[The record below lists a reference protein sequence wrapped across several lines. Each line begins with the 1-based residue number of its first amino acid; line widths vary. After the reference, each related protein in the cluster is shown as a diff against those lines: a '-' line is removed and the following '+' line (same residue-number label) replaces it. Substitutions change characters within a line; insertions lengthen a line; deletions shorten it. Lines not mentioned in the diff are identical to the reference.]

1 MNCEVCWGKVKKTHG
16 PLWQKN
22 IGNKLKGEAVMKKLV
37 EIWQGQNWVAFS
49 CSILNHRAETT
60 CVWPTFVWSIFSC
73 GLYIV
78 FFCFCGCGWCFVV
91 AVQQLYN
98 RLKFKTLTGK
108 NQCLGPPNLWGQH
121 FLHSFLCD
129 QTIRAAKILTYKKV
143 VVFNTPW
150 DTIPGAAQ

>member
-1 MNCEVCWGKVKKTHG
+1 VLGQG
-16 PLWQKN
+16 QKN
-22 IGNKLKGEAVMKKLV
+22 TWAVMTEKHWKQTEGGGGDEKIGGDMAGAKL
-37 EIWQGQNWVAFS
+37 G
-49 CSILNHRAETT
+49 
-60 CVWPTFVWSIFSC
+60 SIFL
-73 GLYIV
+73 LYSKSPRRNNVRVTNLRMINFFLWFIHC

-129 QTIRAAKILTYKKV
+129 QTIRAAKILTYKNV
-143 VVFNTPW
+143 FVFNT
-150 DTIPGAAQ
+150 Q